1 MARKYDL
8 AICGYY
14 GFGNLGD
21 ELICR
26 ALVEMAADAGI
37 ERGRICVLS
46 SDPCLTSSRLG
57 VEAVDRWKFFQVSK
71 ALRQSRSLL
80 LGGGGLFQDSTS
92 LRSCLYYW
100 GVTLLGRLLGAV
112 PWTFGQSV
120 GPLRSKTAR
129 TFARHALK
137 ACRVRFVRDEASKD
151 LLSSMGLD
159 CDILPDPVFYLA
171 PLTPRK
177 SGVCDVLALNVRPI
191 NDGQGAAKLLR
202 EAKAFGDANGYRTRA
217 ICMCEEDLLELKRLG
232 EDCDEAIVVKDIKDV
247 ICAFEDVRYAVGMR
261 LHFCLLALLCKVS
274 VVAVPYDPKVRS
286 FALNWDIP
294 LWEGSENLESLFLK
308 ARVARDDEI
317 NLAKKTLT
325 KGFMFAIRKALG
337 DECVGARS

>member
-1 MARKYDL
+1 LARKYDL

-37 ERGRICVLS
+37 ERNRICVLS
-46 SDPCLTSSRLG
+46 SDPCYTSSGLG
-57 VEAVDRWKFFQVSK
+57 VEAVDRWKFFQVFK

-100 GVTLLGRLLGAV
+100 GVTLLGRLLGAI
-112 PWTFGQSV
+112 PWAFGQSV

-129 TFARHALK
+129 ALTRHALK
-137 ACRVRFVRDEASKD
+137 ACRVRFVRDEASRD
-151 LLSSMGLD
+151 LLSSMDLD
-159 CDILPDPVFYLA
+159 CDILPDPVFYFA
-171 PLTPRK
+171 PLTPAR

-191 NDGQGAAKLLR
+191 NDGQSTVKLLR

-217 ICMCEEDLLELKRLG
+217 ICMCEEDLLELRRLD
-232 EDCDEAIVVKDIKDV
+232 ERLDEAIVVKDIKDV
-247 ICAFEDVRYAVGMR
+247 VCAFEDVRYAVGMR

-294 LWEGSENLESLFLK
+294 LWEGSESLKSLFLK
-308 ARVARDDEI
+308 AKVARDDEI
-317 NLAKKTLT
+317 DLAKKALT
-325 KGFMFAIRKALG
+325 KGFMSAVRKTLG